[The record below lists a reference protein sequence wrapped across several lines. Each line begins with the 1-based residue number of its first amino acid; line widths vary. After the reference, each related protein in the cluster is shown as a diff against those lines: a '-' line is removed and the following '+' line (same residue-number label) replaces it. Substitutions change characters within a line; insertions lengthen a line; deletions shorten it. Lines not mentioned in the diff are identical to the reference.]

1 MKSKRLK
8 KPSKEAI
15 ALQAAELLHYQKLHL
30 RQQLN
35 ERVVSRCDYLA
46 EQTTPRT
53 PAPASA
59 HREERNSKRTPA
71 PASAHQEPPA
81 NRHSHFST
89 FASDRGLPASRAQT
103 VAEQTTPRTPAP
115 ASAHREERSSKRT
128 PAPASAHQEPPA
140 KRHSPVSTF
149 VSDRGLPVTRAQ
161 PVPEATRVAWGT
173 PATTTAYMQPLVPV
187 PATLV
192 QLWQR
197 LDRQGPGLPNTAV
210 CPCPTCPYITGAI
223 MQRRYLLMVAFMN
236 IERYL
241 YGV

>member
-1 MKSKRLK
+1 MIYLICQWFIS
-8 KPSKEAI
+8 I
-15 ALQAAELLHYQKLHL
+15 YNN
-30 RQQLN
+30 LN
-35 ERVVSRCDYLA
+35 QDQFYYYY
-46 EQTTPRT
+46 T
-53 PAPASA
+53 
-59 HREERNSKRTPA
+59 
-71 PASAHQEPPA
+71 
-81 NRHSHFST
+81 
-89 FASDRGLPASRAQT
+89 
-103 VAEQTTPRTPAP
+103 
-115 ASAHREERSSKRT
+115 
-128 PAPASAHQEPPA
+128 
-140 KRHSPVSTF
+140 
-149 VSDRGLPVTRAQ
+149 GLPVTRAQ

>member
-1 MKSKRLK
+1 MIYLICQWFIS
-8 KPSKEAI
+8 I
-15 ALQAAELLHYQKLHL
+15 YNN
-30 RQQLN
+30 LN
-35 ERVVSRCDYLA
+35 QDQFYYYY
-46 EQTTPRT
+46 T
-53 PAPASA
+53 
-59 HREERNSKRTPA
+59 
-71 PASAHQEPPA
+71 
-81 NRHSHFST
+81 
-89 FASDRGLPASRAQT
+89 
-103 VAEQTTPRTPAP
+103 
-115 ASAHREERSSKRT
+115 
-128 PAPASAHQEPPA
+128 
-140 KRHSPVSTF
+140 
-149 VSDRGLPVTRAQ
+149 GLPVTRAQ

-241 YGV
+241 YGVWLYICYTLQYYILESKHLHRNPFIVQVHYIHIFINFLIFWFIDSLL

>member
-59 HREERNSKRTPA
+59 HREERN
-71 PASAHQEPPA
+71 
-81 NRHSHFST
+81 
-89 FASDRGLPASRAQT
+89 
-103 VAEQTTPRTPAP
+103 
-115 ASAHREERSSKRT
+115 SKRT